1 MAALAGALGGCA
13 EQAERPQAA
22 ASAPAPDDDAYCQ
35 AKGFKPGSDAY
46 VNCRKDRDY
55 VASRRAQQ
63 EKTNSSKLGDYM
75 INNPK

>member
-1 MAALAGALGGCA
+1 MVALAGALGGCA

-22 ASAPAPDDDAYCQ
+22 ASAPVPDDDAYCQ

-55 VASRRAQQ
+55 VASLRAQQ
-63 EKTNSSKLGDYM
+63 EKKNSSKLGDYM
-75 INNPK
+75 INNPR